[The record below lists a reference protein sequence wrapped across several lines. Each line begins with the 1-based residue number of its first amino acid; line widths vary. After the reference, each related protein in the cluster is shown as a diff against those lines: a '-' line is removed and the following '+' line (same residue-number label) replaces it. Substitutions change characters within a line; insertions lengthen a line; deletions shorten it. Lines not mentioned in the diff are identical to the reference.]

1 MSDEATTQAVTPTP
15 DAGAGQPAEAAPNPD
30 AGGNQAGQPFA
41 VFPSAD
47 SFNRRVDREARQSLD
62 REARAAGYD
71 NWQALLEHRPQPAA
85 PAPDPAQTPE
95 PETAPAQAAPAT
107 VDEAARLRLA
117 IEIGGDLGLAPAL
130 LTRLQGNT
138 REELQAD
145 AERLAGAINQP
156 RGPGIPP
163 APRNNQTVTF
173 TRAQLQNP
181 AFVRENAAAIQQAA
195 REGRIADA

>member
-1 MSDEATTQAVTPTP
+1 MSDETTTQAAAPTP
-15 DAGAGQPAEAAPNPD
+15 DAGAGQTTEQNPD

-41 VFPSAD
+41 VFPNAE
-47 SFNRRVDREARQSLD
+47 SFNKRVDREARQALD
-62 REARAAGYD
+62 REARAAGFD
-71 NWQALLEHRPQPAA
+71 NWQALLEHRTQPPAA
-85 PAPDPAQTPE
+85 PAPGPAQTPE
-95 PETAPAQAAPAT
+95 PETAPAQAPAT
-107 VDEAARLRLA
+107 IDEAARLRLA

-130 LTRLQGNT
+130 LARLQGNT
-138 REELQAD
+138 REEIQAD
-145 AERLAGAINQP
+145 AERLAGAIQQP